1 MLNFDY
7 YNPVRI
13 IFGKDR
19 LDAVNQYVPKDARV
33 LITHGGGSARRT
45 GLLDRVKAAL
55 RDRTVFEFGGIE
67 PNPRYETLIKAMDV
81 VRNEKINY
89 LLAVGGGSVID
100 GTKFIAIG
108 SDYNGDPGELLKL
121 GIGSLSEEVI
131 SRIGNVLPYGVVLTL
146 PASGSEMNN
155 GACISYKGG
164 KPLVY
169 SEKIYSQFSILDP
182 AITATLPERQVAN
195 GVVDTFVHITENYLT
210 YPVEAR
216 IQDRMAEGVLQ
227 TLIEIGKTTVFDPT
241 DYEARANL
249 VWGATVALNGFVNS
263 GVPMDG
269 TTHMIGLELTV
280 LYGIDHGTTTGI
292 LWPAVMDVCR
302 EQKKEKLLQFAERV
316 WQICDGT
323 HEEKIDLAIC
333 KTREFFE
340 SLGMNTHLSAYGVNA
355 EHIPEI
361 LRKLEEHGMTAMSEQ
376 HNVDLEMSRK
386 ILEKAL

>member
-19 LDAVNQYVPKDARV
+19 LDAVNQYVPEDARV
-33 LITHGGGSARRT
+33 LITYGGGSARRT

-55 RDRTVFEFGGIE
+55 GDRTVFEFGGIE
-67 PNPRYETLIKAMDV
+67 PNPQYETLLKGMDM
-81 VRNEKINY
+81 VRREKIDY

-108 SDYNGDPGELLKL
+108 SDYSGDPGELLQL
-121 GIGSLSEEVI
+121 GIGSLSEETLG
-131 SRIGNVLPYGVVLTL
+131 RIGSVLPYGVVLTL

-182 AITATLPERQVAN
+182 TITATLPKRQVAN

-210 YPVEAR
+210 YPVGAR

-227 TLIEIGKTTVFDPT
+227 TLIEIGNEAVSDPEN
-241 DYEARANL
+241 YEARANL

-292 LWPAVMDVCR
+292 LWPAVMEVCR
-302 EQKKEKLLQFAERV
+302 AQKREKLLQFAQRV

-323 HEEKIDLAIC
+323 DDEKIDLAIR
-333 KTREFFE
+333 KTRDFFE
-340 SLGMNTHLSAYGVNA
+340 SLGMNTHLSAYGISREN
-355 EHIPEI
+355 IPEI
-361 LRKLEEHGMTAMSEQ
+361 LEKLKEHGMTAMSER
-376 HNVDLEMSRK
+376 HNVDLEMSGK
-386 ILEKAL
+386 ILEMAL

>member
-7 YNPVRI
+7 YNPVRVL
-13 IFGKDR
+13 FGKDR
-19 LDAVNQYVPKDARV
+19 LEAIGRYVPADARV
-33 LITHGGGSARRT
+33 LVTYGGGSAKRT
-45 GLLDRVKAAL
+45 GLLERVKTVL
-55 RDRTVFEFGGIE
+55 GDRKVFEFGGIE
-67 PNPRYETLIKAMDV
+67 SNPRYETLIKAMDI
-81 VRNEKINY
+81 VRKEKIDY

-108 SDYNGDPGELLKL
+108 SDYKGDPGDLLQL
-121 GIGSLSEEVI
+121 GIGSLSEETLSRVGRVI
-131 SRIGNVLPYGVVLTL
+131 PYGVVVTL

-155 GACISYKGG
+155 GACITYKGG

-182 AITATLPERQVAN
+182 TITYTLPKNQVAN
-195 GVVDTFVHITENYLT
+195 GVVDTFVHVTENYLT
-210 YPVEAR
+210 YPVGAR

-227 TLIEIGKTTVFDPT
+227 TLIEIGKNTVQDPT

-249 VWGATVALNGFVNS
+249 VWCATIALNGFINS

-302 EQKKEKLLQFAERV
+302 EQKKEKLLQFAERI
-316 WQICDGT
+316 WQIYDGT
-323 HEEKIDLAIC
+323 DDEKISLAIQ
-333 KTREFFE
+333 KTRDFFE
-340 SLGMNTHLSAYGVNA
+340 SVGMDTHLSSYGVDANN
-355 EHIPEI
+355 IPEI
-361 LRKLEEHGMTAMSEQ
+361 LKKLEEHGMTAMSEQ
-376 HNVDLEMSRK
+376 HNVGLEMSRK